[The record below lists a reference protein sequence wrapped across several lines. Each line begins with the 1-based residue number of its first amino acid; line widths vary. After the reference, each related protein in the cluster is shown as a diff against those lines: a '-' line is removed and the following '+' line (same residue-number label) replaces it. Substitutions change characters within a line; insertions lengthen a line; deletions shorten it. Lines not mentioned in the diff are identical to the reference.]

1 MDIVDIA
8 GDMTRIEKKG
18 RRYQG
23 LCPFHKEKTPS
34 FSVDPVQGL
43 FYCFGCGVGGDTFKL
58 YMEHSGDD
66 FPAAVEAL
74 ARRYGI
80 PLPAATTGRGA
91 RRQRDF
97 GPALEAAAAFF
108 QDRLARS
115 AFASRYL
122 EEREITPELRQSF
135 GLGYAPDGWDNLL
148 RALSGRIPLDDLIAA
163 GLVGRSEKTGN
174 PYDRFRQRLMF
185 PIHSPSGRLVGFGGR
200 TLGDDKAKYVNTSE
214 TEHFHKSNL
223 LYGFHQAK
231 RNLREGGKALL
242 VEGYFD
248 VLGAVASGVSWAVA
262 GMGTSLTGEQA
273 RLLARY
279 SDEVTLGYD
288 GDAAGEKAA
297 QRALPILLG
306 AGLAVRRARFPAG
319 HDPDSWRLEAGGE
332 AVREIVD
339 AAEDAVWLEVQRL
352 IPPPSERSPASQA
365 RAAGAVAGLLRAVR
379 GDVERGAYRRRAA
392 EHLGVPEGALR
403 GKRGARDYFRGST
416 GGTPAD
422 ARADNEVG
430 NPAAGEEEKVLLL
443 LLKPGSDAPPPS
455 ELPPAEA
462 FFDPECRNI
471 YRALR
476 DLYRGEA
483 CPMPAGAD
491 VVARLGEQG
500 RLPGGEQTQHAP
512 GGEQTQ
518 HAPGGE
524 QTQHA
529 IDRAARLLLQD
540 SDSGEGDLQDSLEA
554 LHHRWQKHRQND
566 LMRQIR
572 QAQQQGDDKRLFQ
585 LLEEKKSLNRSLH
598 PGMTSKWLPAAD

>member
-1 MDIVDIA
+1 MARITPELVQAVRDAADIVDVA
-8 GDMTRIEKKG
+8 GDMTRLEKKG
-18 RRYQG
+18 QRYKG

-43 FYCFGCGVGGDTFKL
+43 FYCFGCGAGGDTFKL
-58 YMEHSGDD
+58 FMEHSGDD

-80 PLPAATTGRGA
+80 PLPAATAGGGR
-91 RRQRDF
+91 RKQRDF
-97 GPALEAAAAFF
+97 GPALEQAAAFF
-108 QDRLARS
+108 QDCLARS
-115 AFASRYL
+115 SFASRYL
-122 EEREITPELRQSF
+122 EERKIAPELRQSF

-148 RALSGRIPLDDLIAA
+148 RALSGRIPVDDLIAS
-163 GLVGRSEKTGN
+163 GLVGRSERTGN
-174 PYDRFRQRLMF
+174 PYDRFRHRLMF

-231 RNLREGGKALL
+231 RALREGGKALL

-262 GMGTSLTGEQA
+262 GMGTSLTRDQA

-279 SDEVTLGYD
+279 SDEVILGYD

-297 QRALPILLG
+297 QRSLPILLG

-319 HDPDSWRLEAGGE
+319 HDPDSWRRSAGGE
-332 AVREIVD
+332 AVVEIVN
-339 AAEDAVWLEVQRL
+339 AAEDAVWIEVQRL
-352 IPPPSERSPASQA
+352 IPPPKERTPALQA
-365 RAAGAVAGLLRAVR
+365 RAAGAVAELLRSVA

-403 GKRGARDYFRGST
+403 GKRGAKDYFRGAS
-416 GGTPAD
+416 GGSSAD
-422 ARADNEVG
+422 ARAGSEIG

-443 LLKPGSDAPPPS
+443 LLKPGSEVPTPDK
-455 ELPPAEA
+455 LPPAEV

-471 YRALR
+471 YLALC

-483 CPMPAGAD
+483 CPMPAGSD

-500 RLPGGEQTQHAP
+500 G
-512 GGEQTQ
+512 
-518 HAPGGE
+518 
-524 QTQHA
+524 A

-540 SDSGEGDLQDSLEA
+540 SDSGEGDLEA
-554 LHHRWQKHRQND
+554 GLDKLLHRWQKHRQTD

-572 QAQQQGDDKRLFQ
+572 QAQQQNDDERLCR

-598 PGMTSKWLPAAD
+598 PGMTSNWFPAAD